1 MRLPNQSN
9 ILVKQGTLNYMY
21 DNLLDF
27 ILYMKVV
34 CKSCSHGIELPL
46 PLPLS
51 YPYEGPM
58 GLLDHCYIV
67 RYFPTFGATI
77 LPTLGALPKC
87 LNLTLNYPSIIVI
100 RKLVIFVNSH
110 GAQQAQNLFNVQ
122 FGTFG
127 FNYIWPQAYFNYKW
141 CGKRFKVDP

>member
-1 MRLPNQSN
+1 MKR
-9 ILVKQGTLNYMY
+9 GTLNYMY

-34 CKSCSHGIELPL
+34 CKSCSYGIELPL

-51 YPYEGPM
+51 YPYKGPM
-58 GLLDHCYIV
+58 GFLDHCYIA

-87 LNLTLNYPSIIVI
+87 LNLTLNCPSIIVI
-100 RKLVIFVNSH
+100 CKLAIFVNSH
-110 GAQQAQNLFNVQ
+110 GAQQAQNLFKVQ

-127 FNYIWPQAYFNYKW
+127 FNYIWSQAYFHYK
-141 CGKRFKVDP
+141 